1 MLIAMVTRDHSLLI
15 GIGSVLVSVA
25 GSLLGVLVVDVLMRK
40 TGEKGLQRFV
50 SKNKLDRLKERLEA
64 KAWVTIFF
72 ATVLPPP
79 FPFTPVV
86 MTASALQTPRRA
98 VFSAVLVGRLIRF
111 TIEAVLAVYFGRRVI
126 AFLNSPIVEYFVYGL
141 VVIAVIL
148 SALSLWKWLKKRPP
162 DSNDSVNLRVGGAR
176 VH

>member
-1 MLIAMVTRDHSLLI
+1 MA
-15 GIGSVLVSVA
+15 GAASVL
-25 GSLLGVLVVDVLMRK
+25 
-40 TGEKGLQRFV
+40 
-50 SKNKLDRLKERLEA
+50 
-64 KAWVTIFF
+64 
-72 ATVLPPP
+72 
-79 FPFTPVV
+79 PVRG
-86 MTASALQTPRRA
+86 ARRRPCAPSAVRRRGGCSSPLRA

-141 VVIAVIL
+141 IVIAVIL
-148 SALSLWKWLKKRPP
+148 SALSLWKWLKKWPP

>member
-1 MLIAMVTRDHSLLI
+1 MLIAMVSSSRSLLTAI
-15 GIGSVLVSVA
+15 ASVVVSVA
-25 GSLLGVLVVDVLMRK
+25 GSLLGVFVIDVLMRK

-50 SKNKLDRLKERLEA
+50 SKNKLNHLKAKLET
-64 KAWVTIFF
+64 KAWLTIFF

-86 MTASALQTPRRA
+86 MTASALQTSRRA
-98 VFSAVLVGRLIRF
+98 VFSAVLVGRFIRF
-111 TIEAVLAVYFGRRVI
+111 TAEAVLALYFGRRVI

-141 VVIAVIL
+141 IVIAVIL
-148 SALSLWKWLKKRPP
+148 SGLSLWKWMKKQPL
-162 DSNDSVNLRVGGAR
+162 DSNDSVKLRVGGAR